1 MVFIDADKSNY
12 SRYFDLI
19 LPKLNSG
26 GLIIAD
32 NVLWSGKV
40 LQKSLPKKDSETME
54 LKNFNEKV
62 KAEKKVETL
71 LLPIRDGLMI
81 CRKI

>member
-1 MVFIDADKSNY
+1 LVFIDADKSNY
-12 SRYFDLI
+12 CHYFDLI
-19 LPKLNSG
+19 LPKLNKG
-26 GLIIAD
+26 GIIIAD

-40 LQKSLPKKDSETME
+40 LHTNLPDKDSETLG
-54 LKNFNEKV
+54 LKNFNDKV
-62 KAEKKVETL
+62 NADRAVETF